1 MTESNQVLLVDDDGL
16 IRKMVGDMV
25 SEAGFVPVVAASAKE
40 AIGCLAS
47 LEPIAAFIDLYMP
60 DTSGDECCK
69 IMKSNEELSH
79 VPVVVMTAAAE
90 EEVQRAFLSG
100 ADDFLPKPVN
110 AYQMLSKLKAIRDGR
125 RRTPKP
131 THRDTPIKRIL
142 IADDEGFFRTLVG
155 NLLERAG
162 YEVVHADT
170 GLGALRTLLLG
181 RPKMDMCMLSTMLSG
196 IDGIELFRKIR
207 THPDL
212 AKLPLFVISKSEE
225 TAGTVERLYKL
236 GIFEFIHKSSLNLEA
251 LLHKV
256 NAQFHQGTT
265 DRTLPRARFYRVCD
279 FRESGNANWLSGFI
293 HNLST
298 GGVGLRTLTA
308 LSPGTSVDIR
318 FNLTRQ
324 LVCEANARVAWAN
337 EFNPQDTSSF
347 PYGMGV
353 QFKDVGAE
361 REEWIEGYLKTALE
375 R

>member
-1 MTESNQVLLVDDDGL
+1 MTETNQVLLVDDDGL
-16 IRKMVGDMV
+16 IRRMVGDMV
-25 SEAGFVPVVAASAKE
+25 SEAGFVPVVTASAKE

-90 EEVQRAFLSG
+90 GEVQRAFLSG

-110 AYQMLSKLKAIRDGR
+110 AYQMLSKLKAIRDGH
-125 RRTPKP
+125 RRTSKP
-131 THRDTPIKRIL
+131 VHRDTPIKRIL

-162 YEVVHADT
+162 YEVVHAET
-170 GLGALRTLLLG
+170 GLGALRTLVQG

-196 IDGIELFRKIR
+196 MDGVELFRKIR

-212 AKLPLFVISKSEE
+212 AKLPIFVISRSEE
-225 TAGTVERLYKL
+225 TAGALEQLYEM
-236 GIFEFIHKSSLNLEA
+236 GIFEFINKSSLNLEA
-251 LLHKV
+251 LLRQV
-256 NAQFHQGTT
+256 NAQFHQGRS

-279 FRESGNANWLSGFI
+279 FREAGSVNWLSGFI
-293 HNLST
+293 YNLST

-308 LSPGTSVDIR
+308 LAAGTPVDIR
-318 FNLTRQ
+318 FGLTRA
-324 LVCEANARVAWAN
+324 LVCETSARVAWAN
-337 EFNPQDTSSF
+337 EFNPRDTSSF

-353 QFKDVGAE
+353 QFSETSDQ
-361 REEWIEGYLKTALE
+361 RQEWIEGYLETALE